1 MVVPLGFEP
10 KLTVSKTAVLP
21 LHHGTVAGL
30 CLRANRPFY
39 EFFFVL
45 RSGVIHHEEQEGHE
59 VETQISRISTDL
71 QHKFNNQRLSSF
83 LRAQHAEANASGA
96 DSEGGEAELPHGL
109 LVNQA
114 AEQGYVGAAFW

>member
-1 MVVPLGFEP
+1 
-10 KLTVSKTAVLP
+10 
-21 LHHGTVAGL
+21 VAGL

-71 QHKFNNQRLSSF
+71 QHKFNNKSCLHF
-83 LRAQHAEANASGA
+83 
-96 DSEGGEAELPHGL
+96 
-109 LVNQA
+109 
-114 AEQGYVGAAFW
+114 